1 MEKPRSW
8 SKVAGIL
15 LATLSLP
22 LSAAKPYC
30 PKWLDGDFRIA
41 NNHLWRGIEVSDGL
55 VMTSSLSVHD
65 PGEHIRFG
73 LWGGTN
79 TSGDYKEFNQFLELR
94 WKRLTLA
101 FWDTYN
107 FSPGATYNNREFFNY
122 SAATTGRFLDAIVSY
137 QCGASFPLRLQAS
150 TILFGRDRDAENQK
164 NRYSSYV
171 YAEYPLLARQDWHIA
186 VGCGGTF
193 TLRASD
199 DRATFYSDRP
209 GVIHVELRVCYQL
222 PITASY
228 TLPLHAT
235 AIWNPVCDRAFFQ
248 VGAQLLSF

>member
-1 MEKPRSW
+1 MKKPHSW

-15 LATLSLP
+15 LAALSLP

-107 FSPGATYNNREFFNY
+107 FSPGATYNNR
-122 SAATTGRFLDAIVSY
+122 
-137 QCGASFPLRLQAS
+137 
-150 TILFGRDRDAENQK
+150 
-164 NRYSSYV
+164 
-171 YAEYPLLARQDWHIA
+171 
-186 VGCGGTF
+186 
-193 TLRASD
+193 
-199 DRATFYSDRP
+199 
-209 GVIHVELRVCYQL
+209 
-222 PITASY
+222 
-228 TLPLHAT
+228 
-235 AIWNPVCDRAFFQ
+235 
-248 VGAQLLSF
+248 

>member
-15 LATLSLP
+15 LAALSLP

-30 PKWLDGDFRIA
+30 PKWLDGDFHIA

-94 WKRLTLA
+94 WKRFKLA

-122 SAATTGRFLDAIVSY
+122 SAATTGRFLDAIVTY
-137 QCGASFPLRLQAS
+137 HCGASFPLQLQAS
-150 TILFGRDRDAENQK
+150 TILLRFG
-164 NRYSSYV
+164 
-171 YAEYPLLARQDWHIA
+171 
-186 VGCGGTF
+186 T
-193 TLRASD
+193 
-199 DRATFYSDRP
+199 
-209 GVIHVELRVCYQL
+209 
-222 PITASY
+222 
-228 TLPLHAT
+228 
-235 AIWNPVCDRAFFQ
+235 
-248 VGAQLLSF
+248 